1 MPRSATVLPHL
12 PVPELAPRYRWAQ
25 ARVDALQA
33 AHPDATVTVWA
44 EDEHRLGL
52 LPLTRRVWFRWAVE
66 SQRPSTGVGSFN
78 DVPPRPVSET
88 RSVVYFVYPNV
99 SDAHTPVGARV
110 SWVRLPVPL
119 QPFDVPSY
127 A

>member
-1 MPRSATVLPHL
+1 MPRSVTVVRHL
-12 PVPELAPRYRWAQ
+12 PVPELAARYRRAQ
-25 ARVDALQA
+25 AQVDALQA

-44 EDEHRLGL
+44 EDEHRLRL
-52 LPLTRRVWFRWAVE
+52 LPITRRVWARWAVR
-66 SQRPSTGVGSFN
+66 SRRPSAGAGSFQV
-78 DVPPRPVSET
+78 VPLRPVSDT

-99 SDAHTPVGARV
+99 SDAHTLVGSRV
-110 SWVRLPVPL
+110 SWVGLLGPL

>member
-1 MPRSATVLPHL
+1 
-12 PVPELAPRYRWAQ
+12 LAARYRWAQ
-25 ARVDALQA
+25 AQVDAHQA

-52 LPLTRRVWFRWAVE
+52 LPLTCLVWARWAVE
-66 SQRPSTGVGSFN
+66 SQLPSAGVGSFQI
-78 DVPPRPVSET
+78 VPLRPVSDS
-88 RSVVYFVYPNV
+88 RSVVYFVYPNA

-110 SWVRLPVPL
+110 SWVRLPGPL
-119 QPFDVPSY
+119 QLFDVPSY